1 VSSSVIRAAE
11 EPFDKM
17 QLEAALLRWRMAN
30 EYLAALETEDLPAHY
45 ALRIL
50 VAQDFPLIIREI
62 VRLRPELA

>member
-1 VSSSVIRAAE
+1 VSSSAIRAAN
-11 EPFDKM
+11 EPFDKN
-17 QLEAALLRWRMAN
+17 QLEVVLLRWRMAN
-30 EYLAALETEDLPAHY
+30 EYLAALETEDLPAQY